1 MENLTNE
8 NAIHKVAEQPSIVVT
23 LRKNTA
29 GNEVLHFDGADEE
42 LDIDFTNSDQSSL
55 RKLFCWLLD
64 EQLKRRA
71 GLKLEIDPSVK
82 NATYQKIAE
91 DYIRDLDSEM
101 DSIFINEANTIA
113 DLTAVISVL
122 AD

>member
-101 DSIFINEANTIA
+101 DSIFINEANAIA
-113 DLTAVISVL
+113 DLTAVIGVL
-122 AD
+122 TD